1 MNQYERIVSYIYQYY
16 NGKKGANVG
25 YAKVEKRGKVCRIG
39 IQMRALAIQQTPQVY
54 LFIQRKNK
62 IQTIPIGEMVAK
74 GSNLVY
80 KGSTESEDIFESGIR
95 LEEMDGIFIYV
106 EEGLYFTSMWS
117 EEKFILGEW
126 NKEEEKAG
134 DVQEKERN
142 TAGEAT
148 EEKTEEAGE
157 HKETVEIAEKPAGE
171 NKRTEEMT
179 EKTEAENKTTVEMTE
194 KPAVKNKTTEEM
206 TEKPAVENKTTEEP
220 AEKSVVEERGEETS
234 TSGEAVGEIET
245 NEVKAQEMEMK
256 SVCGVCPFKKQKY
269 DYGKK
274 ILMTFPSM
282 KPFSPEVAKAC
293 VKMELQDLG
302 CLPIASWSLS
312 GNRFLLHGYYCYR
325 HLLFAQMADGRYV
338 LGVPGIYNEKDHRN
352 AKRYGFDSF
361 CPIGNLKLCQGA
373 FGYWLMEVAK

>member
-62 IQTIPIGEMVAK
+62 IQTIPIGEMAAK

-126 NKEEEKAG
+126 NKEEENQEKAG
-134 DVQEKERN
+134 DVQERERN

-148 EEKTEEAGE
+148 EEKTEEVGE
-157 HKETVEIAEKPAGE
+157 HKETVEIAEKPEEE

-179 EKTEAENKTTVEMTE
+179 EKPEAE
-194 KPAVKNKTTEEM
+194 NKTTEEM
-206 TEKPAVENKTTEEP
+206 TKKPAVENKTTEEP
-220 AEKSVVEERGEETS
+220 AEKSVVEER
-234 TSGEAVGEIET
+234 GEIET

-282 KPFSPEVAKAC
+282 KPFPPEVAKAC

-361 CPIGNLKLCQGA
+361 CPIGDLKLCQGA